1 MDPRGR
7 ADRGPDQGAAIQAIP
22 GKAEEGASL
31 VWLATDDNA
40 ARGSLGAA
48 SPAALSAPS
57 LSDPE
62 TFRSLYRA
70 IQPGL
75 LRYLRVLAGPDA
87 EDVAAEAWLHVAR
100 DLRTFTGDD
109 DGFRGWVTTIARHR
123 AVDLARRRGRRPALV
138 SVSDLPDMA
147 GADDTSDA
155 AIEAVGTDTALRLIA
170 TLPPDQA
177 EAVLLRAVVGLD
189 AATAGKVVGKRA
201 GAVRSA
207 AHRGLRTLARRLS
220 EAQLAVPGQED
231 EDDGVTQPRSLA
243 LKDMR

>member
-1 MDPRGR
+1 MD
-7 ADRGPDQGAAIQAIP
+7 
-22 GKAEEGASL
+22 
-31 VWLATDDNA
+31 
-40 ARGSLGAA
+40 
-48 SPAALSAPS
+48 

-62 TFRSLYRA
+62 TFRSLYRD

-100 DLRTFTGDD
+100 DIRTFSGDD

-123 AVDLARRRGRRPALV
+123 ALDLARRRGRRPAFV
-138 SVSDLPDMA
+138 SFSDVFDMA
-147 GADDTSDA
+147 GADDTEASG
-155 AIEAVGTDTALRLIA
+155 IEAVSTGTALRLIA

-189 AATAGKVVGKRA
+189 AATAGKVMGKRA

-220 EAQLAVPGQED
+220 SAELVSDDD
-231 EDDGVTQPRSLA
+231 EGVTQPRSLA